1 MEAALA
7 HGLQRHVPDTS
18 RRFAQTVAVPSR
30 RFLVVV
36 SLIVAVAAAAFLIIN
51 PFSSAETVVT
61 GDKAAHGATVLRYDI
76 YSRYVG
82 QSMPQVGAVPA
93 GKSRRRPLLVFLH
106 GRGGELQESN
116 ANDAFFKALAALGS
130 SAPAVVFPGGAD
142 HSYWHKRSSG
152 DWPRYVLNEVIPAAV
167 RRLHA
172 DPRRVAIGG
181 ISMGGYGAYEIA
193 ALSSDR
199 FCAVGGH
206 SAAIWTTAGESAPGA
221 FDDGQN
227 FAAHDVVAL
236 ARGTGRSAW
245 GRAKLWLDGGSEDPF
260 HAGDLALAQASG
272 TPLHVWPGAHA
283 SDYWRAHYE
292 DYLRFY
298 AAALAAC

>member
-1 MEAALA
+1 M
-7 HGLQRHVPDTS
+7 
-18 RRFAQTVAVPSR
+18 AVPSR

-36 SLIVAVAAAAFLIIN
+36 ALIVAVAAAAFLIIN
-51 PFSSAETVVT
+51 PFSSAATVVT

-76 YSRYVG
+76 RSRYVD

-193 ALSSDR
+193 ALRPSR

-221 FDDGQN
+221 FDESFLNRAILDSATRTMTAMRDGRILCLGDSVE
-227 FAAHDVVAL
+227 HDILGGQRAGHATALVMSGLHHGAGADAL
-236 ARGTGRSAW
+236 ARLFDAAGAAPDHIIDRFDITGA
-245 GRAKLWLDGGSEDPF
+245 
-260 HAGDLALAQASG
+260 
-272 TPLHVWPGAHA
+272 
-283 SDYWRAHYE
+283 
-292 DYLRFY
+292 
-298 AAALAAC
+298 

>member
-1 MEAALA
+1 VAV
-7 HGLQRHVPDTS
+7 RS
-18 RRFAQTVAVPSR
+18 RRPLV
-30 RFLVVV
+30 FLA
-36 SLIVAVAAAAFLIIN
+36 LIAAVAAAAFLIIN
-51 PFSSAETVVT
+51 PFSGAETVVT
-61 GDKAAHGATVLRYDI
+61 GDTAAHGATVVRYDI
-76 YSRYVG
+76 KSRYVH
-82 QSMPQVGAVPA
+82 QSMPQVGVVPA
-93 GKSRRRPLLVFLH
+93 GKPRRRPLLVFLH

-130 SAPAVVFPGGAD
+130 SAPAVVFPSGAD
-142 HSYWHKRSSG
+142 HSYWHERSSG

-193 ALSSDR
+193 ARRPDR

-221 FDDGQN
+221 FDDAED
-227 FAAHDVVAL
+227 FAAHDVIAL
-236 ARGTGRSAW
+236 ARGTGANAW
-245 GRAKLWLDGGSEDPF
+245 GRAKLWLDGGSDDPF
-260 HAGDLALAQASG
+260 HAGDLALSQATR
-272 TPLHVWPGAHA
+272 TPLHVWPGAHN
-283 SDYWRAHYE
+283 SDYWRAHYD

-298 AAALAAC
+298 ASALADC